1 MSNQTAKTI
10 KNYIFIFAVVIFGV
24 WLLAEK
30 PEHPKIGETTNQDIS
45 IIDSDVIEDPESN
58 EQIVAGD
65 TTTELLNTVEAE
77 DNTSKDY
84 DTENTDNVSDDV
96 WFSTLMK
103 KARTIQD
110 RIINI
115 DMTGAGYTDVGNIT
129 DDNQNKNITE
139 DESLLPQPTETE
151 SLAENKVDCP
161 SSLYMGGNDYGR
173 NMLAAMGCPP
183 VPAE

>member
-10 KNYIFIFAVVIFGV
+10 KNYIFIFAVVIFGA
-24 WLLAEK
+24 WLLTDK
-30 PEHPKIGETTNQDIS
+30 PDDPKIGETTNQDNS
-45 IIDSDVIEDPESN
+45 IIDSDVIADSESN
-58 EQIVAGD
+58 VQIVTGD
-65 TTTELLNTVEAE
+65 TTAELSNAVVAKDHTNT
-77 DNTSKDY
+77 DY
-84 DTENTDNVSDDV
+84 DAENTDNVSDDV

-115 DMTGAGYTDVGNIT
+115 DITGAGYTDVGNIT
-129 DDNQNKNITE
+129 DDNQNKNII
-139 DESLLPQPTETE
+139 DEGMLPQPTETE

-173 NMLAAMGCPP
+173 NMLASMGCPP

>member
-1 MSNQTAKTI
+1 MSNQTAETI
-10 KNYIFIFAVVIFGV
+10 KNYIFIFAVVIFSV
-24 WLLAEK
+24 WLLADK
-30 PEHPKIGETTNQDIS
+30 PDDPKIGETTNQDNS
-45 IIDSDVIEDPESN
+45 IIDSDVISDSEYN
-58 EQIVAGD
+58 EQIVTSD
-65 TTTELLNTVEAE
+65 ITTELLNTVAAKES
-77 DNTSKDY
+77 TGTVY
-84 DTENTDNVSDDV
+84 DAENTDNVSDDV

-115 DMTGAGYTDVGNIT
+115 DITGAGYTDIGNIT
-129 DDNQNKNITE
+129 DDNQNKNII
-139 DESLLPQPTETE
+139 DEGILPQPTETE